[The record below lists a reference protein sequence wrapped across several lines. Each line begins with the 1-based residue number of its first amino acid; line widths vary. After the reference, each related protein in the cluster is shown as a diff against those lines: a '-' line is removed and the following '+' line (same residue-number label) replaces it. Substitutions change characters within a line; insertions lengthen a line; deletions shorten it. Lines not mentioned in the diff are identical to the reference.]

1 MAPAFQEVT
10 VAQTQID
17 IRPLS
22 GALGAEILGVDVT
35 TLDDATFAT
44 IHREFLDRGVLVFRD
59 QNLTH
64 AQQIAFARRFG
75 PPDVHPIVVGMEEFP
90 ELVRVLKPAGASASF
105 GVGWHSDNSFF
116 AHPSLGSVLYG
127 VTIPP
132 YGGDTLY
139 ASMEHA
145 YDALSAPVKAM
156 LDGLQAVHSAARA
169 YDPAVTG
176 TAKYEGKAPI
186 TYRYSDAVHEEN
198 VHPVIRTH
206 PETGR
211 KSLYVN
217 QMFTQR
223 IVGLGETESDAILR
237 MLYDHCTR
245 PEFTCRLRWAP
256 RSLAVWDNR
265 SVQHYAIDD
274 YQQFE
279 RLMYR
284 VTITGDR
291 PR

>member
-1 MAPAFQEVT
+1 
-10 VAQTQID
+10 VAVADLD
-17 IRPLS
+17 IRPLAGS
-22 GALGAEILGVDVT
+22 LGAEIFGADLSQP
-35 TLDDATFAT
+35 LDDDQFAA
-44 IHREFLDRGVLVFRD
+44 IEKLLIDYGVLAFRD
-59 QNLTH
+59 QNLDN
-64 AQQIAFARRFG
+64 AAQIAFAARFG
-75 PPDVHPIVVGMEEFP
+75 PLDVHPIVEGIDEHP

-116 AHPSLGSVLYG
+116 AEPSLGSVLYG

-139 ASMEHA
+139 ASMERA
-145 YDALSAPVKAM
+145 YDALSDPMKAL
-156 LDGLQAVHSAARA
+156 LDGMQAVHSASRA

-176 TAKYEGKAPI
+176 TEKFEGKAPI
-186 TYRYSDAVHEEN
+186 RYRYSDSIKDEV

-206 PETGR
+206 PRSGR
-211 KSLYVN
+211 KSIYVN

-223 IVGLGETESDAILR
+223 IVGLPGGESDALLR
-237 MLYDHCTR
+237 FLYEHATR

-256 RSLAVWDNR
+256 KTLAMWDNR
-265 SVQHYAIDD
+265 IVQHYAIDD

-279 RLMYR
+279 RLMFR

-291 PR
+291 PV

>member
-1 MAPAFQEVT
+1 MAFSKLE
-10 VAQTQID
+10 
-17 IRPLS
+17 IRPLAGS
-22 GALGAEILGVDVT
+22 LGAEIFGVDLARP
-35 TLDDATFAT
+35 LDDACFAE
-44 IHREFLDRGVLVFRD
+44 IERAFLDHGVIVFRD
-59 QNLTH
+59 QQIDH
-64 AQQIAFARRFG
+64 AAQIAWAGRFG
-75 PPDVHPIVVGMEEFP
+75 PLDIHPIVEGMEEFP

-116 AHPSLGSVLYG
+116 AEPSLGSVLYG

-139 ASMEHA
+139 ASMERA
-145 YDALSAPVKAM
+145 YDALSDPLKRM
-156 LDGLQAVHSAARA
+156 LDGMQAVHSAARA

-176 TAKYEGKAPI
+176 TEKYEGKTPI
-186 TYRYSDAVHEEN
+186 RYRYSDAIREEV

-206 PETGR
+206 PRTGR
-211 KSLYVN
+211 KSVYVN

-223 IVGLGETESDAILR
+223 IVGLPQGESDALLR
-237 MLYDHCTR
+237 YLYEHATR
-245 PEFTCRLRWAP
+245 PEFTCRLRWQP
-256 RSLAVWDNR
+256 RTLAMWDNR

-284 VTITGDR
+284 VTISGDR
-291 PR
+291 PL

>member
-1 MAPAFQEVT
+1 
-10 VAQTQID
+10 VAQANLE

-22 GALGAEILGVDVT
+22 GALGAEILGVDLSA
-35 TLDDATFAT
+35 LDDATFAV
-44 IHREFLDRGVLVFRD
+44 IHREFLDRGMLVFRD

-64 AQQIAFARRFG
+64 ADQIAFATRFG
-75 PPDVHPIVVGMEEFP
+75 PPDVHPIVLGMEEFP
-90 ELVRVLKPAGASASF
+90 ELVRVPKPAGASASF

-116 AHPSLGSVLYG
+116 ANPSLGSVLYG

-139 ASMEHA
+139 ASMERA
-145 YDALSAPVKAM
+145 YDALSAPIKAM

-176 TAKYEGKAPI
+176 TEKYEGKAPI
-186 TYRYSDAVHEEN
+186 AYKYSDAVREEN

-206 PETGR
+206 PESGR
-211 KSLYVN
+211 RSIYVN
-217 QMFTQR
+217 EMFTQR
-223 IVGLGETESDAILR
+223 IVGLRENESSAILR

-256 RSLAVWDNR
+256 RSVAVWDNR

-279 RLMYR
+279 RLMFR

>member
-1 MAPAFQEVT
+1 MSTAPFEV
-10 VAQTQID
+10 
-17 IRPLS
+17 RPLAGS
-22 GALGAEILGVDVT
+22 LGAEIIGLDLSQP
-35 TLDDATFAT
+35 LDDALFAEVE
-44 IHREFLDRGVLVFRD
+44 RAFLDFGVLAFRD
-59 QNLTH
+59 QDLDHT
-64 AQQIAFARRFG
+64 AQIAWARRFG
-75 PPDVHPIVVGMEEFP
+75 PPDVHPIVEGMDDTP

-116 AHPSLGSVLYG
+116 AEPSLGSVLYG

-139 ASMEHA
+139 ASMEKA
-145 YDALSAPVKAM
+145 YEALSDRLKTM
-156 LDGLQAVHSAARA
+156 LEGMQAVHSAARA

-176 TAKYEGKAPI
+176 TDKFEGKAPI
-186 TYRYSDAVHEEN
+186 RYRYSDAIYSEV

-206 PETGR
+206 PRTGR
-211 KSLYVN
+211 KSIYVN

-223 IVGLGETESDAILR
+223 IVGLSQAESDALLR
-237 MLYDHCTR
+237 LLYEHATR

-256 RSLAVWDNR
+256 RTLAMWDNR

-291 PR
+291 PY